1 MNTIFDYYRSDQYNS
16 WRREALQ
23 STAYQ
28 AIGWICQN
36 NGES

>member
-1 MNTIFDYYRSDQYNS
+1 MNSIFDYYRSDLYNS

-28 AIGWICQN
+28 AIG
-36 NGES
+36 